1 MKRVFPRLHFILV
14 LAAAFVVGAGVDAYL
29 RANKGPTCFGC
40 STYSC
45 VIVELADNPGLL
57 VFWARDGFQHPLF

>member
-1 MKRVFPRLHFILV
+1 MKRKFLKALPFLI

-29 RANKGPTCFGC
+29 RANKGMTCFGC

-45 VIVELADNPGLL
+45 VIVELADNPDIL
-57 VFWARDGFQHPLF
+57 VH